1 MTVMGCELFPTT
13 PSDHLSAASSLPE
26 LVLISRLQRRA
37 FALNAVAVARL
48 QSRSLTSRSRS
59 LAIATQCRAY
69 TSPSSR
75 RQHAFH
81 TQLEN
86 TPTPSA
92 FQYQRAPVVE
102 NPQTLIEKIA
112 QKHAGALPLGKKVKS
127 GGFITLEPQ
136 FCMTHDNTYPV
147 ATKFNSLGASKI
159 HNPSQLVFTLD
170 HDVSNKSESNV
181 RKYSLIREF
190 AEKHGVTH
198 YPAGRGIGHQIMIE
212 EGYAWPQT
220 VSVASDSHSNM
231 YGGVGCLGTAV
242 VRTDAAAIW
251 ATGKTWWQVP
261 PVAKVTFTGILPPGV
276 TGKDV
281 IIALC
286 GLFRDDQV
294 LNHAVEFAGG
304 EGLPIDDR
312 LTISNMTTEW
322 GALAGVFPVDD
333 MLISWY
339 RAKATTNAMF
349 GGSSK
354 DRINHKRIDELEQN
368 RMSAD
373 PGAKYAKELY
383 LNLSTLSPI
392 VSGPNSV
399 KVATPLNKLEAENIP
414 VNKAYL
420 VSCTN
425 SRASDIAAAAR
436 VFREAAKEGKPA
448 KVAPGVEFY
457 ISAAS
462 IPEQQIAEE
471 AGDWQVLVEAGAI
484 PMMSGCAQCIGLGT
498 GLLEPGEVGIS
509 ASNRNF
515 KGRMGSTSA
524 KAYLSSP
531 EIVAASALQ
540 GKIGGPGWYQ
550 KPEGVEKVII
560 GEGSGDF
567 VADKAASIEDALDKI
582 INEADAMIAAAEKA
596 EGAAEEASPA
606 AAEEETL
613 TEILPGFP
621 EKVEGKYTY
630 QDNVS
635 TEKMAEV
642 CMENYDTEFGKIAK
656 AGDILVTGFNFGT
669 GSSREQAATA
679 ILAKKI
685 PLVVAG
691 SFGNIFSRNSIN
703 NALMGVEVP
712 RLVERLRETYK
723 NDTEKPLT
731 RRTGWK
737 LVWDVRRSKVVVTEK
752 DGKQWE
758 QKVGELPANVQEI
771 IAQGGLEKWVKSQIE
786 A

>member
-1 MTVMGCELFPTT
+1 MVAF
-13 PSDHLSAASSLPE
+13 
-26 LVLISRLQRRA
+26 RRA
-37 FALNAVAVARL
+37 VALNAVAVARL
-48 QSRSLTSRSRS
+48 QSRALTARSRS
-59 LAIATQCRAY
+59 LAVATSQYRAY
-69 TSPSSR
+69 TSETPR
-75 RQHAFH
+75 RQYAFH
-81 TQLEN
+81 SQLEN
-86 TPTPSA
+86 APNPSA
-92 FQYQRAPVVE
+92 FQFQQPPTVE
-102 NPQTLIEKIA
+102 NPQTLVEKIA
-112 QKHAGALPLGKKVKS
+112 QNYAVGLAPGKKIKA
-127 GGFITLEPQ
+127 GDYITLSPHH
-136 FCMTHDNTYPV
+136 CMSHDNTWPI
-147 ATKFNSLGASKI
+147 AKKFLEIGASKV
-159 HNPSQLVFTLD
+159 HNNRQVVFTLD
-170 HDVSNKSESNV
+170 HDVQNKSESNLK
-181 RKYSLIREF
+181 KYSLIHEF

-198 YPAGRGIGHQIMIE
+198 YPAGRGIGHQIMVE
-212 EGYAWPQT
+212 EGYAWPGT

-231 YGGVGCLGTAV
+231 YGGIGCLGTAV
-242 VRTDAAAIW
+242 VRTDAASIW
-251 ATGKTWWQVP
+251 ATGQTWWQVP

-304 EGLPIDDR
+304 ESLPIDDR

-322 GALAGVFPVDD
+322 GALAGVFPVDE
-333 MLISWY
+333 MLLSWY
-339 RAKATTNAMF
+339 RGKATTNAMF

-354 DRINHKRIDELEQN
+354 DRINHKRIDELEQS
-368 RMSAD
+368 RLAAD
-373 PGAKYAKELY
+373 PGATYAKELY

-392 VSGPNSV
+392 VAGPNSV
-399 KVATPLNKLEAENIP
+399 KIATPLKNLEAEDIP

-436 VFREAAKEGKPA
+436 VFREAAKENKEA
-448 KVAPGVEFY
+448 KIASGVSFY
-457 ISAAS
+457 IAAAS
-462 IPEQQIAEE
+462 LPEQQIAEE
-471 AGDWQVLVEAGAI
+471 AGDWQVLLDAGAEAL
-484 PMMSGCAQCIGLGT
+484 PAGCGPCIGLGT

-524 KAYLSSP
+524 KAYLASP
-531 EIVAASALQ
+531 EIVAASALK
-540 GKIGGPGWYQ
+540 GKIAGPGWYQ

-567 VADKAASIEDALDKI
+567 VADKAVSIEDALDKI
-582 INEADAMIAAAEKA
+582 IREADAMIAAAENG
-596 EGAAEEASPA
+596 EGAEKATPA
-606 AAEEETL
+606 AAEGEESL
-613 TEILPGFP
+613 TDILPGFP
-621 EKVEGKYTY
+621 EKVEGEIVFCDSDNINTDGIYPGKYTY

-635 TEKMAEV
+635 VEKMAEV
-642 CMENYDTEFGKIAK
+642 CMENYDTEFGKVAR
-656 AGDILVTGFNFGT
+656 AGDILVTGFNFGC

-679 ILAKKI
+679 LLAKKI
-685 PLVVAG
+685 PLVVSG

-712 RLVERLRETYK
+712 RLVERLREAYK
-723 NDTEKPLT
+723 NESEKPLT

-737 LVWDVRRSKVVVTEK
+737 ILWDVRRSKVVITEK
-752 DGKQWE
+752 DGSSWE

-771 IAQGGLEKWVKSQIE
+771 IARGGLEKWVKSRIE